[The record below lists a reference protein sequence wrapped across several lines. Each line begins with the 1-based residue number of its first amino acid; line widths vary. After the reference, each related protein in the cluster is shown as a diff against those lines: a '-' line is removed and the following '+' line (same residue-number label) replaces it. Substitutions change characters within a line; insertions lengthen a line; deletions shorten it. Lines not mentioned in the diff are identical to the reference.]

1 MLPRPSQINRAILCL
16 TIPPRRPIIS
26 RQPPAPTPAGRLR
39 AIAGQR
45 QLTLTQPS
53 AQHIV
58 PTAQSIDQLT
68 RAALSELAAAADSD
82 ALDQWRVAYLG
93 RRGQLTAILRG
104 LSQLDLDQR
113 RELGAQGN
121 RAKAEL
127 EQNLDRRAN
136 EIRQAALA
144 AADRERLDVT
154 LPGRPVAAG
163 GLHLTTRVVRE
174 ITDAFV
180 AMGFSIV
187 EGPEVEWDYYNFERL
202 NIPPGHPARDM
213 WNTLWVDYT
222 DAAGRQPMLLR
233 THTSPMQARVM
244 ENTQPPVRVVV
255 PGKCYRYEATD
266 ATHEW
271 HFYQVEGL
279 AVDAGITFADLKGTL
294 YEFARRLFGA
304 DRKVRFRCDYFPF
317 VEPGVD
323 MSIDCFSCAGNASSG
338 NGCRICRDSGW
349 IEIMG
354 AGMVHPQVLAGVG
367 YDPEKYT
374 GFAFGLGPER
384 IAMLK
389 YGIDDI
395 RHFYSNDLRF
405 LRQF

>member
-1 MLPRPSQINRAILCL
+1 ME
-16 TIPPRRPIIS
+16 
-26 RQPPAPTPAGRLR
+26 
-39 AIAGQR
+39 
-45 QLTLTQPS
+45 
-53 AQHIV
+53 
-58 PTAQSIDQLT
+58 TAT
-68 RAALSELAAAADSD
+68 RELAGTNDPES
-82 ALDQWRVAYLG
+82 LEQWRVAYLG
-93 RRGQLTAILRG
+93 RRGKLTTVLRG
-104 LSQLDLDQR
+104 LSQLDLEQR
-113 RELGAQGN
+113 RELGALGN
-121 RAKAEL
+121 RAKSVLEEL
-127 EQNLDRRAN
+127 LAQKTQELNLAQLSARLAQDR
-136 EIRQAALA
+136 I
-144 AADRERLDVT
+144 DVT
-154 LPGRPVAAG
+154 LPGRPTITG
-163 GLHLTTRVVRE
+163 RLHPTTLIVRE

-180 AMGFSIV
+180 AMGFSVV
-187 EGPEVEWDYYNFERL
+187 EGPEVEWDHYNFEML
-202 NIPPGHPARDM
+202 NIPEGHPARDM
-213 WNTLWVDYT
+213 WNSLWVDYRNE
-222 DAAGRQPMLLR
+222 AGQQPMLLR

-244 ENTQPPVRVVV
+244 ESTTPPVRVVI

-279 AVDAGITFADLKGTL
+279 AVDEGITFADLKGTL
-294 YEFARRLFGA
+294 YEFARRLFGE
-304 DRKVRFRCDYFPF
+304 DRRVRFRCDYFPF

-323 MSIDCFSCAGNASSG
+323 MSIDCFACQGEG

-354 AGMVHPQVLAGVG
+354 AGMVHPHVLSGVG
-367 YDPEKYT
+367 YDTEKYT